1 MGLEKGVVGKIALR
15 WKEEM
20 PKIFTSCGENYNYS
34 IDKTGDQIWAG
45 VFEKDKP
52 NEAVRC
58 STFADEKAAREFCKK
73 IEADGKLPLCMGRG
87 AAKETITLPEYGK
100 ELQDISGSG
109 KLPKKANKKV
119 AYTVDQSVANAVVD
133 WLKREVLYDYD
144 HQQALDD
151 YSDRWWELVKEAL
164 DYDLYDAVYDI
175 LESQGIENEKFSA
188 LEDVPTP
195 QNIIRDLIID
205 EQDAI
210 QGYENAITAIE
221 DESIKAGL
229 NEIKNEEK
237 AHVGELQKWLEYIDP
252 SEKQDFEDGQAEVTE
267 EEMKRESSL
276 KKKANALS
284 KVAASAYDLAN
295 DIVRDLESDGP
306 FETEDD
312 VYEYI
317 NDEIDNGLI
326 YTDDI
331 YDYAKDYVDSSEI
344 LNMFIEEF
352 TDDVYSNIGDLSRFV
367 ENEDANEYAAS
378 RRNAYRRRI
387 TKKVSRKV
395 ARKID
400 FQCKKKS
407 HSKKADAN
415 LAPSVSRHDESNPF
429 YAYYEGDTKDKKA
442 SITVSQIDLGSK
454 PRLVVCSNQG
464 KIIDFGLF
472 PNMQYAMK
480 QASVFEKLNFDAV
493 AAMAPTP
500 LTRVTTAA
508 KEAQYQGEWIDDEDG
523 TGAYKDVGELSNVY
537 VMFTGWSNDRSFG
550 STGEYIG
557 CYSWFDGIM
566 DNQHEHTTI
575 CKVKTVDTEALSI
588 QERNS
593 LSYAE
598 MLQKYNNP
606 QDGFASYQEAVEY
619 CKQKTDEWLSQNMS
633 RIASKTKKHAQ
644 VDWEEQ
650 SGVWA
655 AFVEPF
661 EIEIDYDYY
670 VPGKYHWEV
679 ADMSQSLAGKVV
691 ADGSCDTLE
700 QAQKEA
706 LDYID

>member
-109 KLPKKANKKV
+109 KLPKKTNKKV

-188 LEDVPTP
+188 LEDVSTP

-210 QGYENAITAIE
+210 QGYENAI
-221 DESIKAGL
+221 KAGL
-229 NEIKNEEK
+229 DEIKNEEK
-237 AHVGELQKWLEYIDP
+237 THVDELQKWLEYIDP

-267 EEMKRESSL
+267 EEIKRESCL

-326 YTDDI
+326 CTDDI

-352 TDDVYSNIGDLSRFV
+352 TDDVYSNIGDLSQFV

-387 TKKVSRKV
+387 TKKVSRKI

-500 LTRVTTAA
+500 LTRVTTA
-508 KEAQYQGEWIDDEDG
+508 
-523 TGAYKDVGELSNVY
+523 
-537 VMFTGWSNDRSFG
+537 
-550 STGEYIG
+550 
-557 CYSWFDGIM
+557 
-566 DNQHEHTTI
+566 
-575 CKVKTVDTEALSI
+575 
-588 QERNS
+588 
-593 LSYAE
+593 
-598 MLQKYNNP
+598 
-606 QDGFASYQEAVEY
+606 
-619 CKQKTDEWLSQNMS
+619 S
-633 RIASKTKKHAQ
+633 RTKKHAQ

-706 LDYID
+706 LDYIDQISLLS